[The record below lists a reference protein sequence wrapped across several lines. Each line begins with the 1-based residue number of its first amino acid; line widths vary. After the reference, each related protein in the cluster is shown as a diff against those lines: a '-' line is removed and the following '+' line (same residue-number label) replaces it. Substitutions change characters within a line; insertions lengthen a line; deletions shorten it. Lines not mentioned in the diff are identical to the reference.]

1 MKPIRKNVSLQ
12 IRREDIQ
19 ITQLGSEFSQSQSQ
33 QITHS
38 SSYSHSQSFS
48 SSNSFQQSPQIFSP
62 RNRLSNSSSQSSS
75 SRSSSGLVSPRGSLS
90 PRSRDSKRKVTWK
103 SKNASEEKRDIA
115 MINANESTHSLL
127 SEKEL
132 KYIDKVQDRRKLMLS
147 SLNINQKLEIVL
159 DIQCLSKHVLT
170 TIKEP
175 MNYSLSL
182 CMEKWLKE
190 NTKEIVDVSQLI
202 YRTETGKILSR
213 NLTLRGVLTVNCICV
228 FVSYENRPFTLP
240 KIYPMEITWND
251 NRVVPQV
258 VFNMCWWIYTY
269 GYLIEGIF
277 RVPGNVEFMKKKVEK
292 LCHCDTSFLYSMDRM
307 VQNVHNVV
315 GILKLYFREKTIGL
329 IPFHMVQDFPQQ
341 KEERYE
347 YIKNTLIQ
355 LNESDMLSL
364 SILFGLINR
373 LTKYET
379 IHMMTLKNFGMILGP
394 MIIHTPPGMNAF
406 QTTGIQLDFSYTLG
420 VYYEEL
426 MRELGYENPFN
437 ELPDRDDIYKFNKEK
452 IDEKLNKICS
462 NENDIYKECKELRKM
477 MEDPQTIQY
486 LHSLPPNNLL
496 DVVSVIVDV
505 L

>member
-19 ITQLGSEFSQSQSQ
+19 ITQSGSEFSQSQ

-62 RNRLSNSSSQSSS
+62 RNRLSNSSSQSS

-182 CMEKWLKE
+182 F
-190 NTKEIVDVSQLI
+190 II
-202 YRTETGKILSR
+202 G
-213 NLTLRGVLTVNCICV
+213 
-228 FVSYENRPFTLP
+228 
-240 KIYPMEITWND
+240 
-251 NRVVPQV
+251 
-258 VFNMCWWIYTY
+258 
-269 GYLIEGIF
+269 
-277 RVPGNVEFMKKKVEK
+277 
-292 LCHCDTSFLYSMDRM
+292 
-307 VQNVHNVV
+307 
-315 GILKLYFREKTIGL
+315 IGL
-329 IPFHMVQDFPQQ
+329 F
-341 KEERYE
+341 
-347 YIKNTLIQ
+347 L
-355 LNESDMLSL
+355 
-364 SILFGLINR
+364 
-373 LTKYET
+373 
-379 IHMMTLKNFGMILGP
+379 
-394 MIIHTPPGMNAF
+394 
-406 QTTGIQLDFSYTLG
+406 
-420 VYYEEL
+420 
-426 MRELGYENPFN
+426 
-437 ELPDRDDIYKFNKEK
+437 
-452 IDEKLNKICS
+452 
-462 NENDIYKECKELRKM
+462 
-477 MEDPQTIQY
+477 
-486 LHSLPPNNLL
+486 
-496 DVVSVIVDV
+496 
-505 L
+505 